1 MDAGRNLC
9 RAFKT
14 ERGQALVG
22 AMRKHVIRK
31 VMLERTLL
39 SLERSGVWD

>member
-1 MDAGRNLC
+1 MDADRNLC
-9 RAFKT
+9 RAFRT

-22 AMRKHVIRK
+22 AMRKCVIRK

-39 SLERSGVWD
+39 DLERLGIWD